1 MASTVFLW
9 RHCIGWKLILLYSAF
24 KAFYTSLPWQQ
35 FSLSTVDLQVA
46 IFASFSNEQKIGIFW
61 VKNGG
66 FLRMVKVD
74 IFVFDQP

>member
-1 MASTVFLW
+1 METLNRLEVNFIIFGFQGVL
-9 RHCIGWKLILLYSAF
+9 H
-24 KAFYTSLPWQQ
+24 
-35 FSLSTVDLQVA
+35 LSSIATVDLQVA
-46 IFASFSNEQKIGIFW
+46 IFASFSNEQKNGIFW